1 MDDRDHEVLA
11 EACGRCFFCD
21 GSLRA
26 LKGSLW
32 LMVPALVVAFV
43 AWLGRPAGFPPESA
57 APSVD
62 PYRVSE
68 VMIGQWEA
76 PVLWVV
82 GEDATAATQS
92 DAMRDVVV
100 LIPDQFEEGLGE
112 LLDKWT
118 PGSRI
123 VVDCGGPDCD
133 AAVEVAGRLRAEVGL
148 PDVYVLE
155 RKVP

>member
-1 MDDRDHEVLA
+1 MGDRDHEVFA
-11 EACGRCFFCD
+11 EACGRCGFCD

-68 VMIGQWEA
+68 VMIGQWET
-76 PVLWVV
+76 PVLWVM
-82 GEDATAATQS
+82 GEDATAGTQS
-92 DAMRDVVV
+92 DGMREVVV
-100 LIPDQFEEGLGE
+100 VIPEQFEEGLAE

-123 VVDCGGPDCD
+123 VVDCGRLDCD

-155 RKVP
+155 RKAP

>member
-1 MDDRDHEVLA
+1 MDARDHEVFA
-11 EACGRCFFCD
+11 EACGRCGFCD
-21 GSLRA
+21 GSLWA

-43 AWLGRPAGFPPESA
+43 AWLVRPAGFPPESA
-57 APSVD
+57 IPSVD

-68 VMIGQWEA
+68 VMIGQWSA
-76 PVLWVV
+76 PVLWVLRE
-82 GEDATAATQS
+82 GATAGTQS
-92 DAMRDVVV
+92 DGMLNVVV
-100 LIPDQFEEGLGE
+100 VIPEQFEEGLAE

-123 VVDCGGPDCD
+123 VVDCGRSDCD

-155 RKVP
+155 RNVP